1 MKSYYEIADIVYSNT
16 IIATDADDVA
26 TMLIESEGNFNQAMV
41 KSVNNMLRGAGVVPL
56 DNTEDY
62 FGEVKASLAQ
72 CKQKGES
79 CTGSASCCEYK

>member
-41 KSVNNMLRGAGVVPL
+41 KSVNNMLRGTGVVPL
-56 DNTEDY
+56 DNKQSCINR
-62 FGEVKASLAQ
+62 GELCAKDGLP
-72 CKQKGES
+72 
-79 CTGSASCCEYK
+79 CCEYK

>member
-41 KSVNNMLRGAGVVPL
+41 KSVNNMLHGAGVVPL
-56 DNTEDY
+56 DNNKVARNKLFHVVALWPVVSTNNSVE
-62 FGEVKASLAQ
+62 
-72 CKQKGES
+72 
-79 CTGSASCCEYK
+79 